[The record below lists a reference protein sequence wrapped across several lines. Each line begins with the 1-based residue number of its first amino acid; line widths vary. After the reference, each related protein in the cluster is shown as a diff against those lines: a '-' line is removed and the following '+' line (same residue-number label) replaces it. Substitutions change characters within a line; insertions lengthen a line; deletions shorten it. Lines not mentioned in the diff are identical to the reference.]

1 MTDTERPDDD
11 GTPPRSRDRSRF
23 KWTDLGKARAYAAQ
37 QFQRETAAARRRLA
51 TARKAIKNAKASDD
65 TDPHNR
71 CNVLRLKAMAVGF
84 MVMGG
89 GLEWEVGFNGLREIA
104 LKWPDRD
111 PKKESDEKIDQMIS
125 FAFMEADRA
134 VLDPKRNQAR
144 PPTADLDD
152 FAAYL
157 PDHTFICRKTRAFW
171 TMAGVN
177 AAFPGEVIPASEQ
190 IERGEPVH
198 CMSWMPG
205 DGEIVRNTV
214 VMKGGKVVAEGYH
227 TYNLYLPP
235 TLAPVAGDAAPW
247 LDHVKRIYPDDWQP
261 IVDCLAFKV
270 QHPGE
275 KINHALVL
283 GGGPGVGKDTLL
295 EPVRRAVGDWN
306 FAEAS
311 PNRILDSQYNGYRQ
325 SVIVRISEAKDLGEY
340 KRYDLSETLKTLI
353 AAPPDTLE
361 VNDKYDRM
369 IYLPNVT
376 LVILTTNH
384 RHGALHL
391 TRDDRRYGVYW
402 SEAKKEDFDADYWDK
417 IWGWY
422 ENENG
427 CAIVADFLLK
437 RDLSRFN
444 PKAAPKL
451 TPAFWTM
458 VDAEVSRETTELA
471 DVIDRLGVMQNGEVE
486 RPKAV
491 TIEMVISEVI
501 KNGVMTDFASW
512 LHERKNGRRIPHLF
526 TDCGY
531 VAFRNEANKRE
542 GMWKIGGKRQVVY
555 VQRELSKR
563 EAHDAVQAL
572 IEKTP
577 SATVTDL
584 EQKRREREEAQRQE
598 ARRQSQTKNDGSER
612 NSQDE
617 DDDVPF

>member
-1 MTDTERPDDD
+1 
-11 GTPPRSRDRSRF
+11 
-23 KWTDLGKARAYAAQ
+23 
-37 QFQRETAAARRRLA
+37 
-51 TARKAIKNAKASDD
+51 
-65 TDPHNR
+65 
-71 CNVLRLKAMAVGF
+71 

-89 GLEWEVGFNGLREIA
+89 GLEWEVGFNGLREVA

-111 PKKESDEKIDQMIS
+111 PKKESDAKIDLMIG
-125 FAFMEADRA
+125 FAFSEAFSA
-134 VLDPKRNQAR
+134 TIDPKRKQSR

-152 FAAYL
+152 FVAYL

-171 TMAGVN
+171 TTAGVN
-177 AAFPGEVIPASEQ
+177 AAFPDAVIPASER
-190 IERGEPVH
+190 IERDEPIH
-198 CMSWMPG
+198 CLSWMPG

-235 TLAPVAGDAAPW
+235 TLIPVAGDASPW

-270 QHPGE
+270 QHAGE

-283 GGGPGVGKDTLL
+283 GGLPGIGKDTVL

-306 FAEAS
+306 FAEVS

-340 KRYDLSETLKTLI
+340 KRYDFSETLKILI

-369 IYLPNVT
+369 IYVPNVT
-376 LVILTTNH
+376 LVVITTNH

-402 SEAKKEDFDADYWDK
+402 SETKKEDFDADYWDR

-437 RDLSRFN
+437 RDLSRFD
-444 PKAAPKL
+444 PKAPPKL
-451 TPAFWTM
+451 TPAFWAM
-458 VDAEVSRETTELA
+458 VDAEVPRETTELA
-471 DVIDRLGVMQNGEVE
+471 DLIDLLAVMKNGEVE
-486 RPKAV
+486 RPKVV
-491 TIEMVISEVI
+491 TIEMVILEGI
-501 KNGVMTDFASW
+501 KNGGITDFASW
-512 LHERKNGRRIPHLF
+512 LSDRKNSRRIPHLF
-526 TDCGY
+526 EQCGY
-531 VAFRNEANKRE
+531 VAFRNEADKRD
-542 GMWKIGGKRQVVY
+542 GQWRIGGKRQVVY
-555 VQRELSKR
+555 VQRELSMR

-572 IEKTP
+572 IEAQP
-577 SATVTDL
+577 SATVTIL
-584 EQKRREREEAQRQE
+584 EQRRRAREEAQRQE
-598 ARRQSQTKNDGSER
+598 AQRQSQTKNDGSER
-612 NSQDE
+612 NSQGKG
-617 DDDVPF
+617 DDVPF

>member
-1 MTDTERPDDD
+1 M
-11 GTPPRSRDRSRF
+11 
-23 KWTDLGKARAYAAQ
+23 
-37 QFQRETAAARRRLA
+37 
-51 TARKAIKNAKASDD
+51 
-65 TDPHNR
+65 
-71 CNVLRLKAMAVGF
+71 
-84 MVMGG
+84 
-89 GLEWEVGFNGLREIA
+89 
-104 LKWPDRD
+104 
-111 PKKESDEKIDQMIS
+111 
-125 FAFMEADRA
+125 
-134 VLDPKRNQAR
+134 
-144 PPTADLDD
+144 
-152 FAAYL
+152 
-157 PDHTFICRKTRAFW
+157 
-171 TMAGVN
+171 
-177 AAFPGEVIPASEQ
+177 
-190 IERGEPVH
+190 
-198 CMSWMPG
+198 
-205 DGEIVRNTV
+205 

-235 TLAPVAGDAAPW
+235 TLAPVAGDASPW
-247 LDHVKRIYPDDWQP
+247 LDHIKRIYPDDWQP
-261 IVDCLAFKV
+261 I

-402 SEAKKEDFDADYWDK
+402 SEAKKEDFDAGYWDK
-417 IWGWY
+417 IWRWY
-422 ENENG
+422 DNENG

-437 RDLSRFN
+437 RDLSRFD

-451 TPAFWTM
+451 TPAFWAM

-471 DVIDRLGVMQNGEVE
+471 DVIDQLGVMQNGEVE

-501 KNGVMTDFASW
+501 KNGVITDFAAGCTS
-512 LHERKNGRRIPHLF
+512 ER
-526 TDCGY
+526 TAA
-531 VAFRNEANKRE
+531 AFRTCSNGLRLRRLSQRGQQTRRDVEDR
-542 GMWKIGGKRQVVY
+542 RQTPG
-555 VQRELSKR
+555 RLR
-563 EAHDAVQAL
+563 PTRIVQARG
-572 IEKTP
+572 
-577 SATVTDL
+577 A
-584 EQKRREREEAQRQE
+584 
-598 ARRQSQTKNDGSER
+598 
-612 NSQDE
+612 
-617 DDDVPF
+617 

>member
-1 MTDTERPDDD
+1 
-11 GTPPRSRDRSRF
+11 
-23 KWTDLGKARAYAAQ
+23 
-37 QFQRETAAARRRLA
+37 
-51 TARKAIKNAKASDD
+51 
-65 TDPHNR
+65 
-71 CNVLRLKAMAVGF
+71 

-89 GLEWEVGFNGLREIA
+89 GLEWEVGFNGLREVA

-111 PKKESDEKIDQMIS
+111 PKKESDEKIDLMIG
-125 FAFMEADRA
+125 FAFSEAFSA
-134 VLDPKRNQAR
+134 TIDPKRKQSR
-144 PPTADLDD
+144 PATADLDD

-171 TMAGVN
+171 TAAGVN
-177 AAFPGEVIPASEQ
+177 AAFPSEVIPASEQ

-205 DGEIVRNTV
+205 DREIVRNTV
-214 VMKGGKVVAEGYH
+214 VMKGGKVAAEGYH

-235 TLAPVAGDAAPW
+235 TLVPVAGDASLW

-283 GGGPGVGKDTLL
+283 GGGPGIGKDTLL
-295 EPVRRAVGDWN
+295 EPARRAVGDWN

-402 SEAKKEDFDADYWDK
+402 SEAKKEDFDADYWDR

-451 TPAFWTM
+451 TPAFWAM
-458 VDAEVSRETTELA
+458 VDAEVPRETTELA
-471 DVIDRLGVMQNGEVE
+471 DLIDQLGVVKDGEVE

-491 TIEMVISEVI
+491 TVSMAI
-501 KNGVMTDFASW
+501 NGATTDFVSW
-512 LHERKNGRRIPHLF
+512 LG
-526 TDCGY
+526 D
-531 VAFRNEANKRE
+531 
-542 GMWKIGGKRQVVY
+542 QV
-555 VQRELSKR
+555 
-563 EAHDAVQAL
+563 
-572 IEKTP
+572 
-577 SATVTDL
+577 
-584 EQKRREREEAQRQE
+584 
-598 ARRQSQTKNDGSER
+598 
-612 NSQDE
+612 
-617 DDDVPF
+617 